1 MKYLTELVCLLVIAI
16 ITLLL
21 RKNPGENLYKYVAG
35 KATVAYEKYAPY
47 SFKMVREK
55 AIELGQE
62 FTPRQYLTQVI
73 VLGGLAALV
82 GYFYFY
88 SIIIAIVYAII
99 AIATVPYLAYLRLQR
114 VYSEY
119 IFEQIQTYTTN
130 VIMEF
135 NTTQSFVKALEGVR
149 DSGILEDPVLS
160 DVKKMIEMSY
170 QNGTIDESIDYFNSK
185 YPFYMVRN
193 MHQLFLQITKEGAR
207 DSGQALENMSLDIDA
222 LVEGVLNIK
231 NLVVK
236 NHSNGEKV
244 IRLTKSVEGPVLA
257 SDIEKDADIEIMNP
271 DFVICNLVAGGKI
284 NIEMTVNN
292 GRGFT
297 SSAQNK
303 ANLEQNVAGVIAIDS
318 NYSPIEVVKYEVMAT
333 RVGQDESYDKLV
345 MEVTTNG
352 SMTPEEAMALGA
364 KILIEH
370 FSIISDLNSI
380 SNIANIMQ
388 EKKIDTMTK
397 TLETPIEEVE
407 FSVRAYNC
415 LKRAGIHTV
424 QDLVNKKEVEVTK
437 IRNLGKKSLKEVID
451 KVAELG
457 LTFKE

>member
-1 MKYLTELVCLLVIAI
+1 MIKFEKPDYKITEYQESNHYAKFEIEPLERGFGTTIGNAMRRVLLSS
-16 ITLLL
+16 L
-21 RKNPGENLYKYVAG
+21 PGSAVTSIKIDGVLH
-35 KATVAYEKYAPY
+35 
-47 SFKMVREK
+47 
-55 AIELGQE
+55 E
-62 FTPRQYLTQVI
+62 FQKI
-73 VLGGLAALV
+73 
-82 GYFYFY
+82 
-88 SIIIAIVYAII
+88 
-99 AIATVPYLAYLRLQR
+99 
-114 VYSEY
+114 
-119 IFEQIQTYTTN
+119 
-130 VIMEF
+130 
-135 NTTQSFVKALEGVR
+135 EGVV
-149 DSGILEDPVLS
+149 EDVT
-160 DVKKMIEMSY
+160 
-170 QNGTIDESIDYFNSK
+170 TI
-185 YPFYMVRN
+185 
-193 MHQLFLQITKEGAR
+193 
-207 DSGQALENMSLDIDA
+207 
-222 LVEGVLNIK
+222 VLNIK

-236 NHSNGEKV
+236 NHSNEQKV
-244 IRLTKSVEGPVLA
+244 LRLTKSVEGPVLA

-271 DFVICNLVAGGKI
+271 DFVICNLVSGGKI
-284 NIEMTVNN
+284 NIEMTLNS

-297 SSAQNK
+297 SAAENK
-303 ANLEQNVAGVIAIDS
+303 ANLEHNVAGVIAIDS
-318 NYSPIEVVKYEVMAT
+318 NYSPIEIVKYEVLAT

-345 MEVTTNG
+345 MEVTTDG
-352 SMTPEEAMALGA
+352 SMSPEEAMALGA

-370 FSIISDLNSI
+370 FTIIADLNSI

>member
-1 MKYLTELVCLLVIAI
+1 MIKFEKPDYKITEYQESNHYAKFEIEPLERGFGTTIGNAMRRVLLSS
-16 ITLLL
+16 L
-21 RKNPGENLYKYVAG
+21 PGSAVTSIKIDGVLH
-35 KATVAYEKYAPY
+35 
-47 SFKMVREK
+47 
-55 AIELGQE
+55 E
-62 FTPRQYLTQVI
+62 FQKI
-73 VLGGLAALV
+73 
-82 GYFYFY
+82 
-88 SIIIAIVYAII
+88 
-99 AIATVPYLAYLRLQR
+99 
-114 VYSEY
+114 
-119 IFEQIQTYTTN
+119 
-130 VIMEF
+130 
-135 NTTQSFVKALEGVR
+135 EGVV
-149 DSGILEDPVLS
+149 EDVT
-160 DVKKMIEMSY
+160 
-170 QNGTIDESIDYFNSK
+170 TI
-185 YPFYMVRN
+185 
-193 MHQLFLQITKEGAR
+193 
-207 DSGQALENMSLDIDA
+207 
-222 LVEGVLNIK
+222 VLNIK

-236 NHSNGEKV
+236 NHSNEQKV
-244 IRLTKSVEGPVLA
+244 LRLTKSVEGPVLA

-271 DFVICNLVAGGKI
+271 DFVICNLVSGGKI
-284 NIEMTVNN
+284 NIEMTLNN

-297 SSAQNK
+297 SAAENK
-303 ANLEQNVAGVIAIDS
+303 ANLEHNVAGVIAIDS
-318 NYSPIEVVKYEVMAT
+318 NYSPIEIVKYEVLAT

-345 MEVTTNG
+345 MEVTTDG
-352 SMTPEEAMALGA
+352 SMSPEEAMALGA

-437 IRNLGKKSLKEVID
+437 IRNLGKKSLKEVLD